1 MGFGCL
7 GTTRMA
13 FLGRASFEVQVYRDG
28 RWAISE
34 VLPSEETARRKA
46 QELLLQKTCAGVR
59 IVKETKF
66 SETNVRESE
75 IFKQMKEIEEND
87 DFTITAV
94 DDAPLCEQVT
104 DFYQTAA
111 RNTMARIFSKYLE
124 KHEMTPLELL
134 HSHKNLKRMLNL
146 DSMVPSAVDKIA
158 SLHTRAT
165 GGDARKRKDVIY
177 QAVDRI
183 SARAREADSKPLP
196 ELKGSTLDE
205 MLARIDATFSDAEE
219 RSYMA
224 NVAFVRTSVNW
235 QGWLGK
241 MSQLLPM
248 ASTQKDE
255 RARAMIDEMMADIFV
270 SKTVIKDVIGVSK
283 HLGDAVT
290 RILDL
295 IQGKCKPT
303 KFAAEELVELLNSL
317 FAANLLPRSKAVLFE
332 RIERDLGSP
341 VRLTNSEDP
350 AVDKA
355 FFEELLTRAI
365 SDQGVLG
372 GRHMALGLTYRW
384 ARISNMGGAAGV
396 KKAMEGVRDKL
407 SSGKQKFLFLLA
419 MFDPDADAESKG
431 AIESQIRNLAATL
444 STVQKIAP
452 EARTEKAR
460 LQEAAAIQKLVL
472 ESKLNPSLRDPIA
485 NRFDEIVSDYI
496 ISAGVIQRLD
506 DSRLPFRERASRLV
520 NFCASG
526 VLTIGRATTIARDTV
541 VSYLRRKDF
550 IAEYT
555 ADLPDPAEK
564 EKAIKEFY
572 VLLARTGFDVKG

>member
-1 MGFGCL
+1 
-7 GTTRMA
+7 
-13 FLGRASFEVQVYRDG
+13 
-28 RWAISE
+28 
-34 VLPSEETARRKA
+34 
-46 QELLLQKTCAGVR
+46 
-59 IVKETKF
+59 
-66 SETNVRESE
+66 
-75 IFKQMKEIEEND
+75 
-87 DFTITAV
+87 
-94 DDAPLCEQVT
+94 
-104 DFYQTAA
+104 
-111 RNTMARIFSKYLE
+111 
-124 KHEMTPLELL
+124 
-134 HSHKNLKRMLNL
+134 
-146 DSMVPSAVDKIA
+146 
-158 SLHTRAT
+158 
-165 GGDARKRKDVIY
+165 
-177 QAVDRI
+177 
-183 SARAREADSKPLP
+183 
-196 ELKGSTLDE
+196 
-205 MLARIDATFSDAEE
+205 
-219 RSYMA
+219 
-224 NVAFVRTSVNW
+224 
-235 QGWLGK
+235 
-241 MSQLLPM
+241 M

-295 IQGKCKPT
+295 VQGKCKPT
-303 KFAAEELVELLNSL
+303 KFAAEELVALLNTL

-332 RIERDLGSP
+332 RIERDLASP

-355 FFEELLTRAI
+355 FFDELLARAI
-365 SDQGVLG
+365 SDHGVLG
-372 GRHMALGLTYRW
+372 GGNMAMGLTYRW
-384 ARISNMGGAAGV
+384 ARIANMGGAAGV

-419 MFDPDADAESKG
+419 MFDPDADAESRG

-472 ESKLNPSLRDPIA
+472 ESKLNPALRDPIA

-550 IAEYT
+550 ISEYT
-555 ADLPDPAEK
+555 ADLPEPADK

>member
-1 MGFGCL
+1 
-7 GTTRMA
+7 MA
-13 FLGRASFEVQVYRDG
+13 FLGRASFEVQVYREG

-66 SETNVRESE
+66 SESNTRESE
-75 IFKQMKEIEEND
+75 IFKQMKEVEDDE
-87 DFTITAV
+87 DFTVTPV
-94 DDAPLCEQVT
+94 DEAPLCEQVT

-111 RNTMARIFSKYLE
+111 RNTMARLFSKYLE

-183 SARAREADSKPLP
+183 AARAREADAKQLP
-196 ELKGSTLDE
+196 ELKNSTLDE
-205 MLARIDATFSDAEE
+205 LLANIDTKFADKEE
-219 RSYMA
+219 RAYMA

-241 MSQLLPM
+241 MTELLPM
-248 ASTQKDE
+248 AKTQKDE

-270 SKTVIKDVIGVSK
+270 AKTVIKDVIGVSK
-283 HLGDAVT
+283 HLGDAVM
-290 RILDL
+290 RMLDL
-295 IQGKCKPT
+295 IEGKCKPT
-303 KFAAEELVELLNSL
+303 KFAAEELLELLNAL
-317 FAANLLPRSKAVLFE
+317 FVADLLPRSKAVLFE
-332 RIERDLGSP
+332 RIERDLCSP

-350 AVDKA
+350 AADKA
-355 FFEELLTRAI
+355 FFEDLLKRAI
-365 SDQGVLG
+365 SDRGVLG
-372 GRHMALGLTYRW
+372 GRYMAFGLTERW
-384 ARISNMGGAAGV
+384 ARLSNFGGAGGV

-407 SSGKQKFLFLLA
+407 TSGKQKFLFLLA
-419 MFDPDADAESKG
+419 MFDPNADAESRG
-431 AIESQIRNLAATL
+431 AIEAQIRNLAANL
-444 STVQKIAP
+444 NTVQKIAP
-452 EARTEKAR
+452 DARTEKAR
-460 LQEAAAIQKLVL
+460 LQEAAAIQRLVL
-472 ESKLNPSLRDPIA
+472 DSTLHAALRDPIA
-485 NRFDEIVSDYI
+485 TKFDEIVSDYI
-496 ISAGVIQRLD
+496 IAAGVIERLD
-506 DSRLPFRERASRLV
+506 DARLPFRERATRLV
-520 NFCASG
+520 TFCASG
-526 VLTIGRATTIARDTV
+526 VLTIGRATTIARDIV

-555 ADLPDPAEK
+555 ADLAEPAEK

-572 VLLARTGFDVKG
+572 TLLARTGFDMRG